1 MPDQP
6 AITVFVKLEYWDI
19 YWANIALHLRMFRK
33 TLFAGAFVG
42 VFGLAVFIYG
52 RFHGQSPED
61 GYQST
66 QDWLWLAVLWV
77 MLASFFVSPLFTARR
92 AVADERVR
100 KGTRYRF
107 SDAGIHFESSVA
119 TADVQWA
126 GYRYVVLT
134 HSLFLL
140 LMTNRTAAGLL
151 ILPIRCFASDS
162 DLAAFRQLLNDK
174 IPKAKL
180 RLY

>member
-1 MPDQP
+1 MQNQP
-6 AITVFVKLEYWDI
+6 AITVFVILEYWEI
-19 YWANIALHLRMFRK
+19 YWANIALLLRMFRI
-33 TLFAGAFVG
+33 TLFVGAFVG
-42 VFGLAVFIYG
+42 VLGLAIFIFE
-52 RFHGQSPED
+52 RFHAQPAED
-61 GYQST
+61 RNLT
-66 QDWLWLAVLWV
+66 TPDWLWLAVLWV

-107 SDAGIHFESSVA
+107 SDAGIHIDSPVA

-134 HSLFLL
+134 RSLFLL

-151 ILPIRCFASDS
+151 ILPIRCLASDS